1 MYPQQPLPPPQQHPQ
16 MNQAQV
22 TKKVSVTK
30 TPTSSSTTQKTTT
43 KRKPITTTIT
53 TMSPEEK
60 FEADLIAELG
70 DELTSME
77 LPGVAIFT
85 LTMGILLTCLLCVLV
100 MCRIKQGK
108 MGFR

>member
-1 MYPQQPLPPPQQHPQ
+1 
-16 MNQAQV
+16 MNQGPV
-22 TKKVSVTK
+22 TKKAPVTK
-30 TPTSSSTTQKTTT
+30 TPTPSSTTQKTST
-43 KRKPITTTIT
+43 KRKPVTTTTT

-60 FEADLIAELG
+60 FESELIAELG

-100 MCRIKQGK
+100 ICRIKQGK
-108 MGFR
+108 MGFRYKQ